1 MIIMTVSKKDAK
13 LIAGPDIISRGF
25 VYMKESE
32 GLIDGTKK
40 IVEKIIKENER
51 KKIKEWSMLKG
62 KIKKSVNNYL
72 YENTKRNP
80 MILPIIIQ
88 V

>member
-1 MIIMTVSKKDAK
+1 
-13 LIAGPDIISRGF
+13 
-25 VYMKESE
+25 MKESE

-62 KIKKSVNNYL
+62 KIK
-72 YENTKRNP
+72 NP
-80 MILPIIIQ
+80 
-88 V
+88 